1 MLFSIMAFSLN
12 ITLLLI
18 EFKNCF
24 KKDKAARNRARELY
38 GHSWKLCLGITIS
51 TGLLSAITIASFI
64 GALISII

>member
-1 MLFSIMAFSLN
+1 MN
-12 ITLLLI
+12 
-18 EFKNCF
+18 

-64 GALISII
+64 GALVSII

>member
-1 MLFSIMAFSLN
+1 MAFSLS

-18 EFKNCF
+18 EFKKHAL
-24 KKDKAARNRARELY
+24 KKIKQARNRARELY

>member
-1 MLFSIMAFSLN
+1 MRAKYNFW
-12 ITLLLI
+12 LLI
-18 EFKNCF
+18 EFINCNN